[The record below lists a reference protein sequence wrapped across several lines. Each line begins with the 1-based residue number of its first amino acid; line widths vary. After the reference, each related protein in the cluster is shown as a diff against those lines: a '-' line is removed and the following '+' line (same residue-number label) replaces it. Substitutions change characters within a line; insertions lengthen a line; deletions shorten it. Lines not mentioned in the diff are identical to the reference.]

1 MGLGRPGSQR
11 EAWDVV
17 PEARSQALQ
26 LVLGTRWKG
35 SFQGPATDLL
45 NRMCRARM
53 GSSLCLHKPRGTG
66 GPGPESPERGE
77 VCPRGLGSPAC
88 PWAART
94 EGTEP
99 RNASA
104 SLTGD
109 REWKFCFLL
118 TFVQIIDKI
127 TGFLK
132 LWEANNLSFNSFK
145 LWKTDVKQNKKMTW
159 KNSLYLD
166 VL

>member
-53 GSSLCLHKPRGTG
+53 GSSLCLHKPRGLGALVLRALSG
-66 GPGPESPERGE
+66 GKSAPRSGEPGSS
-77 VCPRGLGSPAC
+77 VGSTD
-88 PWAART
+88 R
-94 EGTEP
+94 
-99 RNASA
+99 
-104 SLTGD
+104 GD
-109 REWKFCFLL
+109 RTSQRFS
-118 TFVQIIDKI
+118 QPH
-127 TGFLK
+127 G
-132 LWEANNLSFNSFK
+132 
-145 LWKTDVKQNKKMTW
+145 
-159 KNSLYLD
+159 
-166 VL
+166 